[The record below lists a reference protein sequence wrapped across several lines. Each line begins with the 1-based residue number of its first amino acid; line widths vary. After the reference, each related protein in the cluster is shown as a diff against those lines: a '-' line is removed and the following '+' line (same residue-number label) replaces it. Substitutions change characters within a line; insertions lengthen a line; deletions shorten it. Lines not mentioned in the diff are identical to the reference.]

1 MALTD
6 QGAEELQDLF
16 RSFAGIMDGYLSELD
31 KIILT
36 EDGEDADG
44 IEDIIDLMRG
54 SIDNF
59 EEDAVNVYD
68 DEFMDDDEDFID
80 DEDFED

>member
-68 DEFMDDDEDFID
+68 EEFMDEDQDFID

>member
-6 QGAEELQDLF
+6 QWAEELQDLF

-68 DEFMDDDEDFID
+68 EEFMDEDQDFID

>member
-44 IEDIIDLMRG
+44 IEDIINLMRG

-68 DEFMDDDEDFID
+68 DEFMDEDQDFID

>member
-68 DEFMDDDEDFID
+68 DEFMDNDQDFID

>member
-6 QGAEELQDLF
+6 KGAEELHDIYM
-16 RSFAGIMDGYLSELD
+16 SFSGIMDGYLSELD

-44 IEDIIDLMRG
+44 IEDIINLMRG

-68 DEFMDDDEDFID
+68 EEFMDEDQDFID

>member
-44 IEDIIDLMRG
+44 IEDIINLMRG

-68 DEFMDDDEDFID
+68 EEFMDEDQDFID